1 MQRCAYCDFNTYAG
15 LLHLRAPYVNA
26 LLAEMRRVAE
36 TSPKA
41 RATTLYFGGGTP
53 ALLAP
58 ADVARLIAAARRW
71 LALVPDAEITLEAN
85 PGPLDAS
92 RLAALRQAGVSRLSL
107 GVQSAHPAELALLG
121 RIHTWD
127 DAARA
132 ARQARAGGWD
142 NLSLDLIFGLP
153 GQTLAQWRQTLDA
166 VLALEPEH
174 LSLYG
179 LTLEPGTPLA
189 QAVAS
194 GALPVPDPDLAA
206 DMYLAASEDLH
217 DTGFWQYEIS
227 NWARGAHPA
236 PEVWALPPDGET
248 ERIGPVSRHNLAYW
262 RNTAW
267 LGVGAGAHSWWGG
280 SRWHNCLHPRDYIA
294 ALAAGRSPIAE
305 SEAIPPALERGET
318 MMMGLRLAEGVS
330 AARFQARFG
339 VALEPAYAEVLNR
352 WRAAGLLVWDGARA
366 RLHRRGRLLG
376 NQVFGDFLPD

>member
-1 MQRCAYCDFNTYAG
+1 
-15 LLHLRAPYVNA
+15 
-26 LLAEMRRVAE
+26 MRRAAE
-36 TSPKA
+36 TALQA

-71 LALVPDAEITLEAN
+71 LALTPDAEITLEAN

-92 RLAALRQAGVSRLSL
+92 RLAALRQAGVNRLSL
-107 GVQSAHPAELALLG
+107 GVQSAHPAELAVLG
-121 RIHTWD
+121 RGHSWED
-127 DAARA
+127 VARA

-153 GQTLAQWRQTLDA
+153 GQTLAQWRHTLDA

-194 GALPVPDPDLAA
+194 GAHPAPDPDLAA

-217 DTGFWQYEIS
+217 NAGFWQYEIS
-227 NWARGAHPA
+227 NWARGAHSA
-236 PEVWALPPDGET
+236 LEVWALPPAGET

-267 LGVGAGAHSWWGG
+267 LGVGAGSHSWWGG
-280 SRWHNCLHPRDYIA
+280 SRWHNVCHPRDYIA
-294 ALAAGRSPIAE
+294 ALAAERSPIAE
-305 SEAIPPALERGET
+305 SEVISTALERGET
-318 MMMGLRLAEGVS
+318 MMMGLRLAEGVN
-330 AARFQARFG
+330 AARFEVRFG
-339 VALEPAYAEVLNR
+339 VALAATYAEALNR
-352 WRAAGLLVWDGARA
+352 WQAAGLLVWDGARA